1 MLTRFLSRSTAAV
14 LRRSAATSHTRVG
27 AVVSSRRWFGDAP
40 SGHFLA
46 EDEVR
51 GRVLDVVKNFPK
63 VDQAKVSDS
72 AHFTNDL
79 GLDSLDAVEV
89 VMAFEDEFAIEI
101 SDADAEKI
109 QSVSDAISYISNAPH
124 AK

>member
-63 VDQAKVSDS
+63 VP
-72 AHFTNDL
+72 TL
-79 GLDSLDAVEV
+79 SLDNHTL
-89 VMAFEDEFAIEI
+89 DLHNN
-101 SDADAEKI
+101 S
-109 QSVSDAISYISNAPH
+109 SSSSSNNNNNNNNNNNG
-124 AK
+124 